1 MGSFKKR
8 FFKTIRRQ
16 FLSGV
21 LVIVPIILTFIVLRF
36 LFRSVDNLL
45 SPVIIKIIGVE
56 IPGLGILATIVIIF
70 IAGILTTAL
79 GRSRLF
85 NMWELFFIKI
95 PIVRTIYSASKQ
107 LIEGIALPD
116 KKAFQQV
123 VLVQYPSKGIY
134 NLGFVSNKI
143 KQDILPDKDELVA
156 VFIPSTPTPFTGF
169 VLLYPKK
176 EIIPLDLSIEE
187 GIKFFVSGGI
197 ASPKQLIPKS
207 KNT

>member
-45 SPVIIKIIGVE
+45 SPVIAQIIGRE

-70 IAGILTTAL
+70 IAGILTTYL

-85 NMWELFFIKI
+85 NIWEIFFIKT

-107 LIEGIALPD
+107 LMEGIALPD

-123 VLVQYPSKGIY
+123 VLVQYPREGIY
-134 NLGFVSNKI
+134 NLGFVANRIENQLVEQSK
-143 KQDILPDKDELVA
+143 ELIV

-169 VLLYPKK
+169 VALFPKDQV
-176 EIIPLDLSIEE
+176 IPLELTIEE
-187 GIKFFVSGGI
+187 GIKYFVSGGI
-197 ASPKQLIPKS
+197 ASPKKLVPKE
-207 KNT
+207 N

>member
-1 MGSFKKR
+1 MGKITRK

-16 FLSGV
+16 FLSGL

-36 LFRSVDNLL
+36 LFRTVDSLL
-45 SPVIIKIIGVE
+45 SPLIIKIIQVD

-70 IAGILTTAL
+70 IAGILTSYL

-85 NMWELFFIKI
+85 NIWELFFIKT
-95 PIVRTIYSASKQ
+95 PLVRTIYSASKQ

-197 ASPKQLIPKS
+197 ASPKKLIPKES
-207 KNT
+207 

>member
-85 NMWELFFIKI
+85 NMWELFFIKT

-123 VLVQYPSKGIY
+123 VLVQYPRLGIY
-134 NLGFVSNKI
+134 NLGFVANRIENQLVEQNK
-143 KQDILPDKDELVA
+143 ELVV

-169 VLLYPKK
+169 VALFPKDQV
-176 EIIPLDLSIEE
+176 IPLELTIEE
-187 GIKFFVSGGI
+187 GIKYFVSGGI
-197 ASPKQLIPKS
+197 ASPKKLIPKE
-207 KNT
+207 KNN

>member
-1 MGSFKKR
+1 MGSFKKK

-16 FLSGV
+16 FLSGL

-45 SPVIIKIIGVE
+45 SAVIAQIIGRE

-70 IAGILTTAL
+70 IAGILTTSL

-85 NMWELFFIKI
+85 NIWELFFIKT
-95 PIVRTIYSASKQ
+95 PLVRTIYSASKQ

-123 VLVQYPSKGIY
+123 VLVQYPREGIY
-134 NLGFVSNKI
+134 NLGFVANRIENQLVEQNK
-143 KQDILPDKDELVA
+143 ELIV

-169 VLLYPKK
+169 VALFPKDQV
-176 EIIPLDLSIEE
+176 IPLELTIEE
-187 GIKFFVSGGI
+187 GIKYFVSGGI
-197 ASPKQLIPKS
+197 ASPQKLVPKE
-207 KNT
+207 N

>member
-1 MGSFKKR
+1 MGNFKER

-21 LVIVPIILTFIVLRF
+21 LVIVPIILTYIVLRF
-36 LFRSVDNLL
+36 LFSSVDNLL
-45 SPVIIKIIGVE
+45 SPVVTEIIGKE

-70 IAGILTTAL
+70 IAGILTTYL

-85 NMWELFFIKI
+85 NIWELFFIKT
-95 PIVRTIYSASKQ
+95 PLVRTIYSASKQ
-107 LIEGIALPD
+107 LMEGIALPD

-123 VLVQYPSKGIY
+123 VLVQYPRAGVY
-134 NLGFVSNKI
+134 DLGFVSNKI
-143 KQDILPDKDELVA
+143 EQDFLSDKEELVA

-169 VLLYPKK
+169 VLLFPKK
-176 EIIPLDLSIEE
+176 EIIPLDLTIEE

-197 ASPKQLIPKS
+197 ASPKKLIPKE
-207 KNT
+207 K